1 MADLRVLN
9 PPRMDRL
16 TPPAI
21 TSGRPAPVDGRRARE
36 IVLAVAE
43 RGVPEAAEL
52 AELAERTGRPATNQ
66 AVQTYPDG
74 RANLRRIQQDPACQR
89 YSHLAR

>member
-1 MADLRVLN
+1 MANLRVLN

-16 TPPAI
+16 IPLAI

-43 RGVPEAAEL
+43 RGVPKPPSWL
-52 AELAERTGRPATNQ
+52 KRTGRPATNQ
-66 AVQTYPDG
+66 AAQTYPDG

-89 YSHLAR
+89 CSHLAR